1 MDIVE
6 QELALERSRNKELEA
21 MIKEMKQSSHK
32 SSVSRE
38 DSGSDTET

>member
-1 MDIVE
+1 MDSVE
-6 QELALERSRNKELEA
+6 QELARKRSKNKELEA

-38 DSGSDTET
+38 DAGSETET